1 MSRIL
6 IVEDEPG
13 IASFLEKG
21 LRAEGFTT
29 LVVED
34 GSSAVDVAR
43 DESFDLMIL
52 DLGLPGKDGREVL
65 TEIRRRGERLPV
77 IILTARKSVQDT
89 VAGLE
94 GGADDYVTKPF
105 SFQEVLARVRVR
117 LRDTPT
123 SDTTVIESGDIR
135 LDLRTRKVSVDGSEV
150 ELSAR
155 EFGLAETL
163 MRHPDQ
169 VLSRE
174 QLLSRVWG
182 YDFDPGSNVVDVYV
196 GYLRKKLGSD
206 TIETVRGMGY
216 RFVPPG
222 SS

>member
-29 LVVED
+29 MVAED
-34 GSSAVDVAR
+34 GESASSIAR
-43 DESFDLMIL
+43 DEAFDLMIL

-65 TEIRRRGERLPV
+65 ADVRRRGETMPV
-77 IILTARKSVQDT
+77 IILTARGSVQDT
-89 VAGLE
+89 VSGLE

-117 LRDTPT
+117 LRDAPT
-123 SDTTVIESGDIR
+123 ADTTVLERGGIS
-135 LDLRTRKVSVDGSEV
+135 LDLRTRKATVDGLEID
-150 ELSAR
+150 LSAR
-155 EFGLAETL
+155 EFSLAETL
-163 MRHPDQ
+163 MQHPGQ

-174 QLLSRVWG
+174 QLLSQVWG

-206 TIETVRGMGY
+206 RIETVRGMGY
-216 RFVPPG
+216 RFLAG
-222 SS
+222 

>member
-29 LVVED
+29 MVAED
-34 GSSAVDVAR
+34 GEAASSIAR
-43 DESFDLMIL
+43 DEAFDLMIL
-52 DLGLPGKDGREVL
+52 DLGLPGKDGRDVL
-65 TEIRRRGERLPV
+65 ADVRRRGETMPV
-77 IILTARKSVQDT
+77 IILTARGSVQDT
-89 VAGLE
+89 VSGLE

-117 LRDTPT
+117 LRDAPT
-123 SDTTVIESGDIR
+123 ADTTVLERGGIS
-135 LDLRTRKVSVDGSEV
+135 LDLRTRKATVDGLEID
-150 ELSAR
+150 LSAR
-155 EFGLAETL
+155 EFSLAETL
-163 MRHPDQ
+163 MQHPGQ

-174 QLLSRVWG
+174 QLLSQVWG

-206 TIETVRGMGY
+206 RIETVRGMGY
-216 RFVPPG
+216 RFRAG
-222 SS
+222 